1 MAYYYTIKVVRNTR
15 KGVKTVCLGKDVYA
29 GSVTT
34 CAGVAALVVR
44 AFKMPATIRVE
55 VDERDTQLYA
65 YPEEERIYQKHVLL
79 KNGQMWKFY
88 GKGSE
93 KAVLVEDFD
102 MWKHSHTYQI

>member
-15 KGVKTVCLGKDVYA
+15 KGVKTVCLGKDVYV
-29 GSVTT
+29 GSHADR
-34 CAGVAALVVR
+34 AGVAALVVR

-55 VDERDTQLYA
+55 LDERDTQLYA
-65 YPEEERIYQKHVLL
+65 YPEKERVYQKHVIL
-79 KNGQMWKFY
+79 KNGQLWKFY